1 MQVTLIQRFRSALD
15 LNIHFHVL
23 LLDGVYV
30 HRDNRS
36 PHFQRI
42 KASNREELKD
52 LVHLIS

>member
-23 LLDGVYV
+23 LIDGVYV

-36 PHFQRI
+36 PRSQRI
-42 KASNREELKD
+42 KAPNREELKD